1 MYFAK
6 LFQGSKSAI
15 IMRPVSIESTLLL
28 FLAIYNKLFEIK
40 VFISIFKT
48 NVAMDKTLRNLER
61 RCLKIHI
68 L

>member
-15 IMRPVSIESTLLL
+15 IVRPVSIESTLLF
-28 FLAIYNKLFEIK
+28 FLAIYNKLFVIK

>member
-15 IMRPVSIESTLLL
+15 IVRPVSIESTLLF

-48 NVAMDKTLRNLER
+48 NVAMDKTPRNLER

>member
-15 IMRPVSIESTLLL
+15 IVRPVSIESTLLF

-61 RCLKIHI
+61 RCLKVHI
-68 L
+68 F

>member
-15 IMRPVSIESTLLL
+15 IVRPVSIESTLLF